1 MLFKQQLADT
11 SDGTDTSM
19 PMDAIDPNAGAG
31 VPPSGVNSIIDSAA
45 QQCANAINPTG
56 ISPGSAAS
64 AAANTF
70 VSQLCG
76 AYVQTIVQ
84 GQSQGQ
90 TPPALNTIPGSYIDT
105 LGQLLVSN
113 PTINDSTPNANI
125 QSAGFPIDII
135 SALSYFGSS
144 DPTRALTY
152 FNQTL
157 QQWPTT
163 QPKLMGNPVVMSSL
177 IDGMAGL
184 IQNSNTA
191 NPTIQIAV
199 NNLCGLQGY
208 ANQYSAAYDSITQA
222 LRNSIGATPT
232 AVEQK
237 LADTFNQLNQAGLLQ
252 NVNASCVMTAGG
264 TFQAGTAP
272 LPDWVQTAL
281 APQPP
286 GASQAGNSS
295 DPATVKVVASKRTQ
309 YLLLAVGGAVLLGGL
324 FWAYRRKKRLNGT
337 RSLGAKSLR
346 ARVKKEKPLSPR
358 AAFLLNEIATGH
370 DRIFASDSRPPG
382 WLELERQGLAVRDSD
397 NDQKAI
403 LTDTGKVLY
412 ERR

>member
-208 ANQYSAAYDSITQA
+208 ASQYGATYDSITQA
-222 LRNSIGATPT
+222 IRT
-232 AVEQK
+232 ASGTLPISVEQK
-237 LADTFNQLNQAGLLQ
+237 LADTFNQLSGYLQ
-252 NVNASCVMTAGG
+252 NVNASCVLTASG
-264 TFQAGTAP
+264 TFAPGTAA

-281 APQPP
+281 PPQPL
-286 GASQAGNSS
+286 GVSQAGNSS
-295 DPATVKVVASKRTQ
+295 DPTTVKAVASKRTQ
-309 YLLLAVGGAVLLGGL
+309 YLLLAIGGGVLLGGL
-324 FWAYRRKKRLNGT
+324 FWAYRRRKASGT
-337 RSLGAKSLR
+337 VSRSLGVR
-346 ARVKKEKPLSPR
+346 MKKEKRLSNN
-358 AAFLLNEIATGH
+358 AVFLLNELLVGNT
-370 DRIFASDSRPPG
+370 RIFASDSRPPG
-382 WLELERQGLAVRDSD
+382 WLELERQGLAVRDA
-397 NDQKAI
+397 NNNQKAI
-403 LTDTGKVLY
+403 LTEAGRKKA
-412 ERR
+412 